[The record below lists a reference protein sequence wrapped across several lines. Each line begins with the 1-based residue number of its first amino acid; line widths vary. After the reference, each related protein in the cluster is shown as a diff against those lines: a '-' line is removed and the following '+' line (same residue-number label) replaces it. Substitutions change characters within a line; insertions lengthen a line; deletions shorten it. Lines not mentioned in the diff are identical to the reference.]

1 MRNRKTKEQQ
11 EKDEQLKYWFT
22 VTGLVFIIFTLF
34 FSSLQSVLADEMVHK
49 FKSPSFS
56 GVGTSS
62 HYLTIENQETNR
74 AQAIEDEIV
83 ALQEKLERDKTNTVE
98 ARFMRNLTSRIYAN
112 LARQI
117 ESSLFGETTNN
128 FGTMELDGNTIEYEI
143 TDETVRVTITDSE
156 GSVTEVVVPLNG
168 FTF

>member
-1 MRNRKTKEQQ
+1 MKRTIA
-11 EKDEQLKYWFT
+11 LSAFLF
-22 VTGLVFIIFTLF
+22 VTPFL
-34 FSSLQSVLADEMVHK
+34 LADEMVHK

-74 AQAIEDEIV
+74 AQAIKDEIA
-83 ALQEKLERDKTNTVE
+83 ALAEKLERDKTNTVE

-117 ESSLFGETTNN
+117 ESSLFGETTNK
-128 FGTMELDGNTIEYEI
+128 FGSMELDGNTIEYEI
-143 TDETVRVTITDSE
+143 TDETVRVTITDAE
-156 GSVTEVVVPLNG
+156 GNVTEVIVPLNG

>member
-1 MRNRKTKEQQ
+1 MAPKRP
-11 EKDEQLKYWFT
+11 DE
-22 VTGLVFIIFTLF
+22 IILIASMIIVMFVVL
-34 FSSLQSVLADEMVHK
+34 SVQADDMVHE
-49 FKSPSFS
+49 FKNPSFS

-74 AQAIEDEIV
+74 KQAIKDEIE
-83 ALQEKLERDKTNTVE
+83 ALRDELEREKTNTVE

-117 ESSLFGETTNN
+117 EASLFGEETSKS
-128 FGTMELDGNTIEYEI
+128 GSMELDDNTIEYEI
-143 TDETVRVTITDSE
+143 TDEEVRVTITDE
-156 GSVTEVVVPLNG
+156 DGNVTEVIVPIGG

>member
-1 MRNRKTKEQQ
+1 MSKKNQKRP
-11 EKDEQLKYWFT
+11 DEVL
-22 VTGLVFIIFTLF
+22 LIASMIIMMFVVL
-34 FSSLQSVLADEMVHK
+34 SVQADEMVHK

-56 GVGTSS
+56 GEGTSS

-74 AQAIEDEIV
+74 AQAIKDEIA
-83 ALQEKLERDKTNTVE
+83 ALAEKLERDKTNTVE

-117 ESSLFGETTNN
+117 ESSLFGENTNK
-128 FGTMELDGNTIEYEI
+128 FGSMELDGNTIEYEI
-143 TDETVRVTITDSE
+143 TDETVRVTITDAE
-156 GSVTEVVVPLNG
+156 GNVTEFIVPLNG

>member
-1 MRNRKTKEQQ
+1 MNFYDTIFAIIGMMIILLVVAIQQ
-11 EKDEQLKYWFT
+11 
-22 VTGLVFIIFTLF
+22 IH
-34 FSSLQSVLADEMVHK
+34 ADEMVHE

-74 AQAIEDEIV
+74 KEAIAEEIKALRDEI
-83 ALQEKLERDKTNTVE
+83 EREENNTVE

-112 LARQI
+112 IARQV
-117 ESSLFGETTNN
+117 EASLFGEDTNKS
-128 FGTMELDGNTIEYEI
+128 GSMELDGNTIEYEI
-143 TDETVRVTITDSE
+143 TDEEVKVTITDE
-156 GSVTEVVVPLNG
+156 DGNVTEVIVPVGG

>member
-1 MRNRKTKEQQ
+1 MDRE
-11 EKDEQLKYWFT
+11 EK
-22 VTGLVFIIFTLF
+22 IISMIILAMLSLLF
-34 FSSLQSVLADEMVHK
+34 AVNVVNADEMVHK

-62 HYLTIENQETNR
+62 HYLTIENQETSR
-74 AQAIEDEIV
+74 AKAIKDEI
-83 ALQEKLERDKTNTVE
+83 ASLQEQMERDKTNTVE

-117 ESSLFGETTNN
+117 ESSLFGETTNK
-128 FGTMELDGNTIEYEI
+128 FGSMELDGNTIEYEI
-143 TDETVRVTITDSE
+143 TDETVRVTITDAE
-156 GSVTEVVVPLNG
+156 GNVTEVIVPLNG

>member
-1 MRNRKTKEQQ
+1 MKKTIA
-11 EKDEQLKYWFT
+11 LSAFLF
-22 VTGLVFIIFTLF
+22 VTPFL
-34 FSSLQSVLADEMVHK
+34 LADEMVHK

-74 AQAIEDEIV
+74 AQAIKDEIA
-83 ALQEKLERDKTNTVE
+83 ALADKLERDKTNTVE

-117 ESSLFGETTNN
+117 ESSLFGDTPNK
-128 FGTMELDGNTIEYEI
+128 FGSMELDGNTIEYEI
-143 TDETVRVTITDSE
+143 TDETVRVTITDAE
-156 GSVTEVVVPLNG
+156 GNVTEVIVPLNG

>member
-1 MRNRKTKEQQ
+1 MNLN
-11 EKDEQLKYWFT
+11 DSIF
-22 VTGLVFIIFTLF
+22 FIIGITIIL
-34 FSSLQSVLADEMVHK
+34 LVVAIQQIQADEMVHE
-49 FKSPSFS
+49 FKNPSFS

-74 AQAIEDEIV
+74 KQAIKDEIE
-83 ALQEKLERDKTNTVE
+83 ALRDELEREKTNTVE

-117 ESSLFGETTNN
+117 EASLFGEETSKS
-128 FGTMELDGNTIEYEI
+128 GSMELDGNTIEYEI
-143 TDETVRVTITDSE
+143 TDEEVRVTITDE
-156 GSVTEVVVPLNG
+156 DGNVTEVIVPIGG

>member
-1 MRNRKTKEQQ
+1 MAPKRP
-11 EKDEQLKYWFT
+11 DEILLIT
-22 VTGLVFIIFTLF
+22 SMIIVMFV
-34 FSSLQSVLADEMVHK
+34 VLSTQADEMVHE

-74 AQAIEDEIV
+74 KEAIAEEIKALRDEI
-83 ALQEKLERDKTNTVE
+83 EREENNTVE

-112 LARQI
+112 IARQV
-117 ESSLFGETTNN
+117 EASLFGEDTNKS
-128 FGTMELDGNTIEYEI
+128 GSMELDGNTIEYEI
-143 TDETVRVTITDSE
+143 TDEKVKVTITDE
-156 GSVTEVVVPLNG
+156 DGNVTEVIVPVGG

>member
-1 MRNRKTKEQQ
+1 MNLN
-11 EKDEQLKYWFT
+11 DSIF
-22 VTGLVFIIFTLF
+22 FIIGTTIIL
-34 FSSLQSVLADEMVHK
+34 LVVAIQQIQADEMVHQ
-49 FKSPSFS
+49 FKNPSFS

-74 AQAIEDEIV
+74 KQAIKDEIE
-83 ALQEKLERDKTNTVE
+83 ALRDELEREKTNTVE

-117 ESSLFGETTNN
+117 EASLFGEETSKS
-128 FGTMELDGNTIEYEI
+128 GSMELDGNTIEYEI
-143 TDETVRVTITDSE
+143 TDEEVRVTITDE
-156 GSVTEVVVPLNG
+156 DGNVTEVIVPIGG